1 MPTTLAPKTIPA
13 EAQCLRD
20 VGLEAVLL
28 TPEDSEYAARQE
40 SYWSDSAKIKPAS
53 IVLPRSAEEVA
64 TAIKALVAAGQKFA
78 IRSGGHTNWAGSN
91 NIDGGVT
98 IDLSRLNTTV
108 YDAASETA
116 TIGPGNRWREV
127 YGELHKHGR
136 VVAGG
141 REGNVGVAGL
151 LLGGGNTFFTAQRGF
166 ACDNVIEYE
175 VVLADGRII
184 KASPEENEDLFRV
197 LKGGSNNFGVVTS
210 FKMNA
215 IKCDKVWGGMTFFP
229 KVTIPAAQDA
239 LHDFTEKVVNDKE
252 SNLVVIF
259 THMPD
264 FKDVVVA
271 TLYAQVG
278 GVEKAPAYSKF
289 AKIPEILNTVK
300 MTSISE
306 MAYEYNIPSNYR

>member
-1 MPTTLAPKTIPA
+1 MTTLAPRTIPA
-13 EAQCLRD
+13 QAQCLGD
-20 VGLEAVLL
+20 AGLDAVLL
-28 TPEDSEYAARQE
+28 TPEDSDYDARQD

-53 IVLPRSAEEVA
+53 IVLPRTTEEVA
-64 TAIKALVAAGQKFA
+64 AAVKALAAHGQKFA
-78 IRSGGHTNWAGSN
+78 IRSGGHTNWAGAN
-91 NIDGGVT
+91 NIEGGITV
-98 IDLSRLNTTV
+98 DLSRLNTAT
-108 YDAASETA
+108 YDPASETA

-127 YGELHKHGR
+127 YAELHKHGR

-141 REGNVGVAGL
+141 REGNVGVGGL

-175 VVLADGRII
+175 VVLADGRVV
-184 KASPEENEDLFRV
+184 KANAEENEDLFRV
-197 LKGGSNNFGVVTS
+197 LKGGSNNFGIVTS
-210 FKMNA
+210 FRLNA

-229 KVTIPAAQDA
+229 KTTIPAAQDA
-239 LHDFTEKVVNDKE
+239 LHDFTENVDKDKE

-278 GVEKAPAYSKF
+278 GVERAPAYQKF
-289 AKIPEILNTVK
+289 LEIPEILNTVK

-306 MAYEYNIPSNYR
+306 MAFEYNIPSNYR